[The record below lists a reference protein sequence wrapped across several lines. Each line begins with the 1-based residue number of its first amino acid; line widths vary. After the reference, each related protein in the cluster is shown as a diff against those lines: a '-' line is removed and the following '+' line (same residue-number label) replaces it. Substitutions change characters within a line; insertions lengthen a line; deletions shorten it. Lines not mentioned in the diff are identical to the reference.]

1 MTNEEKLRLMVRK
14 IIEQELQEIST
25 TAGAGP
31 YLTPFAFRGNVKR
44 NVAKMKNVATQLGYT
59 LSARGE
65 KELQQRADR
74 LEQLQKEN
82 LAEAKTRYHE
92 YKKDESATPTQKIAK
107 AISEVNKNLAEME
120 RVIKMN
126 SRLQSETGI
135 SSEALWKRT
144 QNSLIKL
151 EARLVSMA
159 GKVREIRG
167 K

>member
-1 MTNEEKLRLMVRK
+1 MTSEEKLRELVRK
-14 IIEQELQEIST
+14 IIQEELQGLEEIST
-25 TAGAGP
+25 SAGAGA
-31 YLTPFAFRGNVKR
+31 YLTPMAFRGNKQK
-44 NVAKMKNVATQLGYT
+44 NVAKMRNVATQMGYT
-59 LSARGE
+59 LSKRGE
-65 KELQQRADR
+65 KELTRPAD
-74 LEQLQKEN
+74 KMEN
-82 LAEAKTRYHE
+82 LAEAKMKYHE
-92 YKKDESATPTQKIAK
+92 YKNDTKMTPHQKIAK

>member
-1 MTNEEKLRLMVRK
+1 MT
-14 IIEQELQEIST
+14 
-25 TAGAGP
+25 P
-31 YLTPFAFRGNVKR
+31 
-44 NVAKMKNVATQLGYT
+44 
-59 LSARGE
+59 
-65 KELQQRADR
+65 
-74 LEQLQKEN
+74 
-82 LAEAKTRYHE
+82 H
-92 YKKDESATPTQKIAK
+92 QKIAK

>member
-1 MTNEEKLRLMVRK
+1 MNNEEKLRELVRK
-14 IIEQELQEIST
+14 TIEEELQSLEEIST
-25 TAGAGP
+25 SDGAGP
-31 YLTPFAFRGNVKR
+31 YLTPRAFRGNKKQ
-44 NVAKMKNVATQLGYT
+44 NVTKMRNVATQMGYK
-59 LSARGE
+59 LSPQGE
-65 KELQQRADR
+65 KDLNRPADK
-74 LEQLQKEN
+74 LEN
-82 LAEAKTRYHE
+82 ISEAKVKYHE
-92 YKKDESATPTQKIAK
+92 YKNDTKSTPHQKIAK
-107 AISEVNKNLAEME
+107 AISEVNRNLAEME

-167 K
+167 R